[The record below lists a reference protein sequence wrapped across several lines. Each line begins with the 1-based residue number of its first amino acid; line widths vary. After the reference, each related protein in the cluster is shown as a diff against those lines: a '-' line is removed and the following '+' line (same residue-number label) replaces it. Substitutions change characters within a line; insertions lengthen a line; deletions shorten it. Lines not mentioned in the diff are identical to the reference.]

1 MVAQAVAGISRESEE
16 ASGNAEAVAED
27 EVRSPPGP
35 RVHCKPGLFLC
46 ELVCYPGV
54 VPDDLSRHQ
63 RDDATLS
70 NLPAWVISLVARGA
84 CQEDED
90 DEPEEK
96 VFFASVHRSDM

>member
-35 RVHCKPGLFLC
+35 RVHCKPGCFC
-46 ELVCYPGV
+46 VSGV

-63 RDDATLS
+63 RDDTTLS